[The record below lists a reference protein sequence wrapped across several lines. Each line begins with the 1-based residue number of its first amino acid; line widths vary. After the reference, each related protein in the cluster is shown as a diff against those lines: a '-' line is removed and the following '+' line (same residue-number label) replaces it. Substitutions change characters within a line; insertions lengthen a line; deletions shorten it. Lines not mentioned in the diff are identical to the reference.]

1 MSGQLETCVGMPHLD
16 EYLDFGLRR
25 QRSKKH
31 GDGRKCRLVTCEQE
45 RANCRINF
53 VSAPCAR
60 DGNTIPCLGRIYPR
74 GKNPVS
80 VSDNLDIEFERTGP
94 ERERGE
100 CSDSRPAAVRK
111 QELIPGP
118 CRQND
123 LGWISGKQDT
133 HAGGR

>member
-1 MSGQLETCVGMPHLD
+1 MSGQLEACVGMPHLN

-31 GDGRKCRLVTCEQE
+31 GDGRKCRLVACKQE

-53 VSAPCAR
+53 VSAPCAG

-94 ERERGE
+94 EPERGE
-100 CSDSRPAAVRK
+100 CADSRPAAVRK

-123 LGWISGKQDT
+123 LGWISGKQDS